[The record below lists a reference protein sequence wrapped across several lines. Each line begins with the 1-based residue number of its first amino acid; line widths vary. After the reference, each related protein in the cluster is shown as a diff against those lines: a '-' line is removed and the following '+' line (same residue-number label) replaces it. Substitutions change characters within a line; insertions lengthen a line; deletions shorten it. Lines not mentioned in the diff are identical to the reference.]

1 MIFTAI
7 TEKIIRETECE
18 EIRKENYRF
27 CTNLDCGERYLNL
40 KRKCDICEWKVVKK
54 LNDRYVFKED
64 QTSSTDGKCIDIWN
78 EVGKNLKPRVTGE
91 PILLNPNSYQNIDSI
106 LQSFK
111 YILRIEEEQ
120 EWALLG

>member
-40 KRKCDICEWKVVKK
+40 SRKCDICEWKVVEK

-64 QTSSTDGKCIDIWN
+64 QTSSTDDKCIYIWN
-78 EVGKNLKPRVTGE
+78 EMAKT
-91 PILLNPNSYQNIDSI
+91 
-106 LQSFK
+106 
-111 YILRIEEEQ
+111 
-120 EWALLG
+120 